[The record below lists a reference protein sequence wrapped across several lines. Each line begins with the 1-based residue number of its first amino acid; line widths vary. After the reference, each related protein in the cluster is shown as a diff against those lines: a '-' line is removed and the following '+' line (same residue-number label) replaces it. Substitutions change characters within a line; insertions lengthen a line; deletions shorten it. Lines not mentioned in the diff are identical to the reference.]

1 MNGEAMQG
9 SELQS
14 RLALR
19 ELISLLEEIDER
31 YLGDEWGAPGFGDLP
46 DGFRSVA
53 SMIEGG
59 FYLAFESDPERPFF
73 RRIVSRTRKMLG
85 DNPDA
90 IYYTA
95 PVRHDLAYRVTGNLA
110 GSVYLSFTVEL
121 NSNDGGYS
129 TETAGVLRDRDFDIA
144 PEGSFEVF
152 FGGPARP
159 RNWLGLAEG
168 AGELIVRCYFEEPEP
183 AAADVNRLVP
193 LTIELLEPVGPPP
206 PWDDE
211 RVAAGYRRVINFVRG
226 RTLGQPKPGERV
238 QPSWVS
244 QTPNEFPPPE
254 LPGTFAFA
262 ATDAAYSMAPYVLGP
277 DEALVITG
285 RWPEC
290 VFGNVAV
297 WNRYLQTYDYA
308 HRPAGRNRANTT
320 LEPDGSF
327 RMVIAHEDP
336 GVPNWID
343 TEGRSFGMVF
353 WRFFLPEGDVE
364 TPKATVVK
372 LADFVG

>member
-1 MNGEAMQG
+1 MPGPDCESRRAM
-9 SELQS
+9 
-14 RLALR
+14 R
-19 ELISLLEEIDER
+19 ELIALLEEIDDR
-31 YLGDEWGAPGFGDLP
+31 YLGDEWGAPTFGDLA
-46 DGFRSVA
+46 DGYRSVA
-53 SMIEGG
+53 NMIEGG
-59 FYLAFESDPERPFF
+59 FVLAFESDPERPFF

-95 PVRHDLAYRVTGNLA
+95 PVRSDLSYRVTGNTA
-110 GSVYLSFTVEL
+110 GSVYLSFTVEVG
-121 NSNDGGYS
+121 SAEGGYS
-129 TETAGVLRDRDFDIA
+129 NETAGVLRDRDFDVA
-144 PEGSFEVF
+144 GDGSFELF
-152 FGGPARP
+152 FGGPARE
-159 RNWLGLAEG
+159 RNWLALADG
-168 AGELIVRCYFEEPEP
+168 ASELIVRCYFEEAEP
-183 AAADVNRLVP
+183 AAADVNRIVP

-206 PWDDE
+206 TWDDE
-211 RVAAGYRRVINFVRG
+211 RVAAGLRRAANFVRS

-244 QTPNEFPPPE
+244 ETPNEFPKPE

-297 WNRYLQTYDYA
+297 WTRYLQTYDYA

-343 TEGRSFGMVF
+343 TEGRPFGMVF

-364 TPKATVVK
+364 TPQATVVK
-372 LADFVG
+372 LADLRV